1 MPRVCHLCG
10 TSVPDGAEYCPT
22 CGVSCSDGPSGSQAH
37 NRRSLVAV
45 IVSCAVII
53 VCALVVGCLWFFKAG
68 PFATAERVVVLLDD
82 IPDEAFRTYLAEN
95 VDTNE
100 TGAIS
105 EEEVAAAVAFGAA
118 DEPDEKGNGLCGLGI
133 SDLTGIEYFTSL
145 ESIVCSDNSIAELD
159 LSKNTQLT
167 EVICNDC
174 ELGELV
180 VPSTDE
186 LRTVH
191 VTGNPEL
198 GQIDLSGCPS
208 LDDVLLDESTQVLGA
223 APDEDFDAVPL
234 EDLALVYCTAGGT
247 PSEGS
252 LGLVGPS
259 GPGEDADFD
268 YQLVFL
274 LVYNKQFGDRASL
287 GIGTNAY
294 GLDYED
300 EDGVHL
306 IIPDE
311 TVRQIIMSF
320 YGSCPDDLSY
330 LSDSGLEP
338 VRGGWRMGAA
348 DGPFTRTIDTRDW
361 QIFGNYV
368 SFVAEVT
375 YVDGIADHVVATYQV
390 TARRNTDS
398 IFGYSLCV
406 RPGRTAIDVLEG
418 TGTEPELEP
427 EPAPEEIDY
436 YAYAV
441 ERLDAA
447 GKIPDGYIVDVD
459 SETADAL
466 RLHVYADMGTH
477 VATGGW
483 YELDKNTLVITDIIF
498 GGTI

>member
-1 MPRVCHLCG
+1 MPRTCHLCG
-10 TSVPDGAEYCPT
+10 TSVPDRAEFCPE
-22 CGVSCSDGPSGSQAH
+22 CGVSCDDASGADRA
-37 NRRSLVAV
+37 RRRRGLALV
-45 IVSCAVII
+45 IVSCVVVI
-53 VCALVVGCLWFFKAG
+53 VCSALVGCLWYFKIG
-68 PFATAERVVVLLDD
+68 LFAPTERVVVRLDK
-82 IPDEAFRTYLAEN
+82 IPDEAFRAYLAEN
-95 VDTNE
+95 VDADD
-100 TGAIS
+100 TGDIT
-105 EEEVAAAVAFGAA
+105 EDEVASAVAFGAA
-118 DEPDEKGNGLCGLGI
+118 DEPDEKGNGLCDLGI
-133 SDLTGIEYFTSL
+133 VDLTGIEYFTSL
-145 ESIVCSDNSIAELD
+145 ETLVCSGNEIATLD
-159 LSKNTQLT
+159 LSNNTLLR
-167 EVICNDC
+167 EIVCNDSALE
-174 ELGELV
+174 ELT
-180 VPSTDE
+180 PPATDE

-191 VTGNPEL
+191 VTGNPGL
-198 GQIDLSGCPS
+198 GKVDFTECPS
-208 LDDVLLDESTQVLGA
+208 LDDVLLDETTRVVGV
-223 APDEDFDAVPL
+223 APADDFDPVPV
-234 EDLALVYCTAGGT
+234 EDLALVYCTADGT

-268 YQLVFL
+268 FL
-274 LVYNKQFGDRASL
+274 LIFLMVYNKQFGDRASL
-287 GIGTNAY
+287 GFGTNAY

-300 EDGVHL
+300 EGGVHL
-306 IIPDE
+306 VIPDE
-311 TVRQIIMSF
+311 TVRQIITSF

-348 DGPFTRTIDTRDW
+348 DGQFTRIIETRDW
-361 QIFGNYV
+361 QTFGSYV

-390 TARRNTDS
+390 TARRNAES
-398 IFGYSLCV
+398 IFGYSLCA
-406 RPGRTAIDVLEG
+406 RPGRTAIEVLEG

-447 GKIPDGYIVDVD
+447 GKIPDGYIVEVD

-466 RLHVYADMGTH
+466 RLHVYVDMGTH

-483 YELDKNTLVITDIIF
+483 YELDKNTLVITDTIF